1 MIEGELATISRTTS
15 KGVEVCMHVLEA
27 CQEESTK
34 FAEIYLSGSLQTSDL
49 SIMDR
54 EALIIL
60 ATHCGL
66 HVEADGARSSHV
78 SDVAADYFAE
88 NSKELLAKAQR
99 LENLR
104 LSLCA
109 VDPDSVSRLLA
120 KLHIEPPSN
129 FDNMLA
135 TLPVTIVDMV
145 ERAGENEVE
154 LRFPITNLTM
164 LQKRAIA
171 AGKAESIF
179 VRLKCGSKGIPTE
192 FCVHLAGTDI
202 GETRKH
208 TPWDVSR
215 GDAAPQQRFC
225 YGQPSRGVYQLSRIV
240 WRRLRKEFVSLEDI
254 YSFISTSIPDMSR
267 SCVVCGSGKAQ
278 LRRSITCQKPNCQST
293 FSVADCEIILADIWQ
308 NPSVADLLLTMVN
321 AAAVSGK
328 MDLLPNCP
336 VNDAT
341 QVLNL
346 LRQLPTVDAIK
357 KHLSSCINIYGA
369 SFRLG
374 NALTGYSSASDHLRQ
389 VLTWAC
395 NGNRGFLTPAV
406 DQFRIP
412 GFGTHQFLLA
422 NAAPELEMAFAAHI
436 KTPHSSFDVLF
447 HGTSLERLHAILCQ
461 GLRILSNTPL
471 GLHGASFGSGI
482 YTADEPA
489 TSLSYA
495 QASPC
500 GSGWK
505 HSAFSNHGVLLGC
518 EFVGQKP
525 GGSSDIHVITDPT
538 RLMVRY
544 VFMLDPGTT
553 YVPKAKDVTPVMQ
566 SVFASLRSGAA

>member
-1 MIEGELATISRTTS
+1 
-15 KGVEVCMHVLEA
+15 
-27 CQEESTK
+27 
-34 FAEIYLSGSLQTSDL
+34 
-49 SIMDR
+49 
-54 EALIIL
+54 
-60 ATHCGL
+60 
-66 HVEADGARSSHV
+66 
-78 SDVAADYFAE
+78 
-88 NSKELLAKAQR
+88 
-99 LENLR
+99 
-104 LSLCA
+104 
-109 VDPDSVSRLLA
+109 
-120 KLHIEPPSN
+120 
-129 FDNMLA
+129 
-135 TLPVTIVDMV
+135 
-145 ERAGENEVE
+145 
-154 LRFPITNLTM
+154 
-164 LQKRAIA
+164 
-171 AGKAESIF
+171 
-179 VRLKCGSKGIPTE
+179 
-192 FCVHLAGTDI
+192 
-202 GETRKH
+202 
-208 TPWDVSR
+208 
-215 GDAAPQQRFC
+215 
-225 YGQPSRGVYQLSRIV
+225 
-240 WRRLRKEFVSLEDI
+240 
-254 YSFISTSIPDMSR
+254 MSR

-278 LRRSITCQKPNCQST
+278 LQRSITCQKPNCRST

-346 LRQLPTVDAIK
+346 LRQLPTVDALK
-357 KHLSSCINIYGA
+357 KHLSSCINVYGA
-369 SFRLG
+369 SFRLSK
-374 NALTGYSSASDHLRQ
+374 ALTGYSSASDHLRQ

-436 KTPHSSFDVLF
+436 KTPHSPFGIPRSFFGIPHSSFDVLF

-471 GLHGASFGSGI
+471 GLHGASYGSGI

-489 TSLSYA
+489 TSLIYA
-495 QASPC
+495 RASPC

-505 HSAFSNHGVLLGC
+505 HSAFSNHRVLLGC

-525 GGSSDIHVITDPT
+525 TGSGGIYVITDPT

-544 VFMLDPGTT
+544 IFLLDPSTT
-553 YVPKAKDVTPVMQ
+553 YAPQAKDVTPAMQ